1 MSPEAPAPEQAVMDS
16 ALRLLSRREHS
27 RRELEQKL
35 RQRQFEEELITLVL
49 DRLEQRQWLQD
60 ARFAQVQVRQQV
72 YKKHG
77 PLRIRAELQR
87 KGVPSEDIAAALE
100 VQDTDWFELARACHH
115 GRFGDAPITDFKE
128 RARRMRYLQARGFGP
143 DHIRYALE
151 RDDQ

>member
-1 MSPEAPAPEQAVMDS
+1 MLFESANPDQPVWDC
-16 ALRLLSRREHS
+16 ALRLLSRRDHS

-35 RQRQFEEELITLVL
+35 RQRQFGEEEITRTL
-49 DRLEQRQWLQD
+49 DRLEQQQWLQD
-60 ARFAQVQVRQQV
+60 ARFAHTQVRQHL

-87 KGVPSEDIAAALE
+87 KGVNPEEIATALE
-100 VQDTDWFELARACHH
+100 EQDPDWFELARECHR

-151 RDDQ
+151 SGDE

>member
-1 MSPEAPAPEQAVMDS
+1 MFLDAPTPTPSVWDC
-16 ALRLLSRREHS
+16 ALRLLSRRDHS
-27 RRELEQKL
+27 RRELAQKL
-35 RQRQFEEELITLVL
+35 RQRQFDEDAIRQVL
-49 DRLEQRQWLQD
+49 DRLEQQNWLQD

-87 KGVPSEDIAAALE
+87 KGVSPQEVATALAQ
-100 VQDTDWFELARACHH
+100 QDTDWFELARECHSA
-115 GRFGDAPITDFKE
+115 RFGEAPITDFRE

-151 RDDQ
+151 RSDE